1 MKAITK
7 KIFNKNTLF
16 INFDFRGFKTKRPN
30 YESVS
35 QAQQNSSTETDK
47 VYTNTF
53 ANDGNFLEQFK
64 KMKDNSKTESPQ
76 IKNPNL
82 WSTQQQQQVQ
92 YAKPSATTS
101 EVKPEVKPE
110 VKTEAKTNEDWYQ
123 SALERAKNIA
133 KAMTKDIKPEL
144 PGKYQIQG
152 IPSQTG

>member
-1 MKAITK
+1 M
-7 KIFNKNTLF
+7 
-16 INFDFRGFKTKRPN
+16 
-30 YESVS
+30 S
-35 QAQQNSSTETDK
+35 QAQQNSSSETDK

-64 KMKDNSKTESPQ
+64 KMKDSKTESPQ

-82 WSTQQQQQVQ
+82 WSTQQQVQ

-101 EVKPEVKPE
+101 EVKPE